1 MRPTN
6 CMCADGFDLQEENGK
21 ALHFSKRKTRSV
33 SQRKVRRNLHS
44 LSGATFPL
52 LRLQIGLPQRDR
64 HFMLVE
70 AWFPLDI
77 STECWVEAW
86 FPLNIICVGAWFPPN
101 LLLVASFIVYMVPS
115 RHIIYNACNVEAW
128 FPLDVFH
135 DRALSSVSEHDI

>member
-1 MRPTN
+1 
-6 CMCADGFDLQEENGK
+6 MCADGFDLQEEYGK
-21 ALHFSKRKTRSV
+21 ALYFKKEDSISFTAKGQTK
-33 SQRKVRRNLHS
+33 LA
-44 LSGATFPL
+44 LL

-101 LLLVASFIVYMVPS
+101 LLLDVASFIVYT
-115 RHIIYNACNVEAW
+115 
-128 FPLDVFH
+128 
-135 DRALSSVSEHDI
+135 